1 MTRRSEVF
9 ELELQ
14 GGAAEH
20 RYRRMRPEI
29 ERLDWDA
36 LDARAATKQE
46 LDVARQ
52 QWTAGSLQEYA
63 TASAHSATLHLLLR
77 VRAPLDLTA
86 MAAAFPLDEI
96 AHAELCARVA
106 NALGGGAAV
115 SYQPEVA
122 LAGAS
127 SGEPMAVLAD
137 RAVRDFCI
145 SETLA
150 HALLQAA
157 ARAPGPAL
165 LKNVHA
171 TIARDEALHGRF
183 GWLFLEWAK
192 PKLSRTMRQA
202 LAESAHKTLK
212 AHRDAWS
219 NRCALE
225 DAAWSKWTVCGA
237 LGRKRYIE
245 IGERGIAKRIV
256 PALRRAGIDV

>member
-1 MTRRSEVF
+1 MNRGSEVF
-9 ELELQ
+9 ELALH

-29 ERLDWDA
+29 ERLHWDK
-36 LDARAATKQE
+36 LDARDATSKE
-46 LDVARQ
+46 RDVARQ

-63 TASAHSATLHLLLR
+63 TASAHAATLHLLLR
-77 VRAPLDLTA
+77 VRAPLDLTG

-115 SYQPEVA
+115 SYRPDVA
-122 LAGAS
+122 LAGAAQ
-127 SGEPMAVLAD
+127 GEPLAVLAD

-165 LKNVHA
+165 LQKVHA

-183 GWLFLEWAK
+183 GWLFLEWAG
-192 PKLSRTMRQA
+192 PKLVRALKQK
-202 LAESAHKTLK
+202 LAESAEATLK
-212 AHRDAWS
+212 AHRRAWA
-219 NRCALE
+219 NRCALD
-225 DAAWSKWTVCGA
+225 DAAWSRWTVCGT
-237 LGRKRYIE
+237 LGRERYVSL
-245 IGERGIAKRIV
+245 GERAIARRIV
-256 PALRRAGIDV
+256 PALRRAGIEV